1 MSDNLGVT
9 PGSGATIAAKDDSG
23 VLHQRSLLEFI
34 DFDNSLKD
42 VSTEKR
48 LPVSVDE
55 LVYVLYSI
63 LEKMPRIDAADRLL
77 VSHAESN
84 PTVSISSNQTVATVT
99 TVANVAAITQIGG
112 RDVAHLAFA
121 AANAGAMHIYNN
133 ILVTA

>member
-1 MSDNLGVT
+1 MADNLNVT
-9 PGSGATIAAKDDSG
+9 PGSGATVAAKDVGG

-34 DFDNSLKD
+34 DFDGVSQD
-42 VSTEKR
+42 VSTDKR

-63 LEKMPRIDAADRLL
+63 LEKMPRVDSADRLL

-84 PTVSISSNQTVATVT
+84 PTVSIASAQTLATVT
-99 TVANVAAITQIGG
+99 TVANVATMTQIGA
-112 RDVAHLAFA
+112 RDAAHMTFA